1 MKSAT
6 DAGQDAAFP
15 ADAAGRR
22 YDLDWLRVFAF
33 GVLIFYHV
41 AMFYVTW
48 DWYLKSRYSAPALEP
63 VMGLAVWRLAL
74 LFFISG
80 AAVRFAIDKATLR
93 NFLPERVTRLVVPLA
108 FGMVVICAPQTY
120 VELRYRGEI
129 DPGYLAFYRDYL
141 GYGDFTMVRPPWNHL
156 WYVAYILVY
165 TLIAAA
171 CLPLLRFVTKTF
183 GEPFFTWLA
192 KGRAWRLLFVPA
204 LPFAVYTLSLAPYFP
219 TTLALWGDWAYIA
232 QTLSFFLLGFLAAKN
247 RDFWN
252 AVDRALPV
260 SIVLSLAFGGLLL
273 TAYLNEFAVAA
284 DPQLFNAFLLLRV
297 FYAWS
302 VIVTLLGL
310 ARRFANG
317 PSRALTY
324 LTAAIFPY
332 YILHQ
337 TITLLV
343 SYWFTANEAPV
354 AVEAT
359 TILLV
364 TVLGCVLGYEII
376 RRVAVLRPLFGLSTR
391 ANVTV
396 EGERQRS
403 VDSAA

>member
-1 MKSAT
+1 M
-6 DAGQDAAFP
+6 
-15 ADAAGRR
+15 
-22 YDLDWLRVFAF
+22 
-33 GVLIFYHV
+33 
-41 AMFYVTW
+41 
-48 DWYLKSRYSAPALEP
+48 
-63 VMGLAVWRLAL
+63 
-74 LFFISG
+74 
-80 AAVRFAIDKATLR
+80 
-93 NFLPERVTRLVVPLA
+93 
-108 FGMVVICAPQTY
+108 
-120 VELRYRGEI
+120 
-129 DPGYLAFYRDYL
+129 
-141 GYGDFTMVRPPWNHL
+141 
-156 WYVAYILVY
+156 
-165 TLIAAA
+165 
-171 CLPLLRFVTKTF
+171 
-183 GEPFFTWLA
+183 
-192 KGRAWRLLFVPA
+192 
-204 LPFAVYTLSLAPYFP
+204 
-219 TTLALWGDWAYIA
+219 
-232 QTLSFFLLGFLAAKN
+232 
-247 RDFWN
+247 
-252 AVDRALPV
+252 DRALPV
-260 SIVLSLAFGGLLL
+260 SIVLSLALGGLLL
-273 TAYLNEFAVAA
+273 TAYLNEFAVTA

-403 VDSAA
+403 FDSAA